1 FGSEIEFKEGGFI
14 QTRAQTVLA
23 KAADLLKQIEKLG
36 LFGTLEKGIFA
47 DIKRAKDAG
56 KGLSGVVSKN
66 DVYFNPF
73 VDLMKGG
80 VCL

>member
-1 FGSEIEFKEGGFI
+1 M
-14 QTRAQTVLA
+14 
-23 KAADLLKQIEKLG
+23 LKQIEKLC

-56 KGLSGVVSKN
+56 KGLSGVVTKN